1 MNFIELG
8 KAAHANGEH
17 RAPALNAH
25 VMEAIA
31 GFKVGNPEVLRIMT
45 DFTKGY
51 DMGHRAEMAAL
62 MAEMAA

>member
-17 RAPALNAH
+17 RAPTLNAQ

-31 GFKVGNPEVLRIMT
+31 GRKVGDPETLRIMN

-51 DMGHRAEMAAL
+51 EMGVQDECGAILASA
-62 MAEMAA
+62 

>member
-31 GFKVGNPEVLRIMT
+31 GNKVGDPETLRIMN
-45 DFTKGY
+45 DFTRGY
-51 DMGHRAEMAAL
+51 EMAIQEECDAIL
-62 MAEMAA
+62 AGA